1 MTRSV
6 VVLGLLVAAV
16 GRLGAQER
24 REFTAVHLGVPV
36 RIVLYA
42 PDDSA
47 AQAAARA
54 AFVRIAALE
63 DKMSDYRPASE
74 VRRLERRAG
83 DWVRV
88 SAELFAVLA
97 RAVEIAD
104 ASGGAFDPT
113 AGPLV
118 ALWRESRRTGR
129 LPAPT
134 ALDSA
139 RARVGWRHLG
149 LDSARRAV
157 RLAVAG
163 MRLDLGGIAKGY
175 ILEGARAEL
184 AAHGITQVLLEAGG
198 DLVVGD
204 APPGKPGWHIEVPGA
219 DSAVAAQ
226 AGALANAA
234 VATSGPTE
242 QFAEIGG
249 TRYSHVVD
257 PRTGIALTDGI
268 LVTVIAPDGATA
280 DALAT
285 ALTVL
290 DARQRDALLARYPG
304 VIISVRNVREE
315 AGAPHAPWCGRER
328 RASSPSPRPAGCT
341 GVRSRWRS
349 PATPRRAPG

>member
-6 VVLGLLVAAV
+6 VSLALLIVTT
-16 GRLGAQER
+16 GRLGAQVR
-24 REFTAVHLGVPV
+24 REFTQVHLGVPV

-47 AQAAARA
+47 ARPAARA
-54 AFVRIAALE
+54 AFARIAALE

-74 VRRLERRAG
+74 LRRLETRPG
-83 DWVRV
+83 EWVPV
-88 SAELFAVLA
+88 SRNLFAVLA
-97 RAVEIAD
+97 RAIEIAGVSD
-104 ASGGAFDPT
+104 GAFDPT

-118 ALWRESRRTGR
+118 ALWRETRRTGR
-129 LPAPT
+129 LPDAA

-139 RARVGWRHLG
+139 RALVGWRHLE

-157 RLAVAG
+157 RLAVPG

-175 ILEGARAEL
+175 ILDAARAVL
-184 AAHGITQVLLEAGG
+184 AAHGITRVLVEAGG

-204 APPGKPGWHIEVPGA
+204 PPPGTAGWRIEVRAA
-219 DSAVAAQ
+219 DSAFAAR

-242 QFAEIGG
+242 QFVRIDG

-257 PRTGIALTDGI
+257 PRTGHALANGV

-280 DALAT
+280 DGLAT

-290 DARQRDALLARYPG
+290 DAEQQGALLARYPG
-304 VIISVRNVREE
+304 VRASVREVGE
-315 AGAPHAPWCGRER
+315 
-328 RASSPSPRPAGCT
+328 
-341 GVRSRWRS
+341 
-349 PATPRRAPG
+349 